1 MKFQASFV
9 TLLVVVSA
17 AISVADAKTA
27 AVPNKRPSNLN
38 RRDEAAALQKRGAGF
53 GGFAGRFFRRDSDGV
68 YDEGANNDAD
78 ADTGDISN
86 PQNDGDNGTKKDDYS
101 NEPKNGSKASN
112 GDNGS
117 KSEGYG
123 ADDSSDADANAQQR
137 QGGNPTQPQPQDN
150 SQQPGSNTPQQS
162 QENGYKAEGYDNGA
176 EQPQIPQPQDQDQ
189 KQKEDD
195 VRQKEQQKEQERQ
208 QKDQERQQKEE
219 EKRQKKEQE
228 RLKKEAER
236 EKKEQERQ
244 QKQQGGQP
252 QDYNGQPQPQ
262 DGSANGQPQPQDGS
276 ANGQPQ
282 PQDGGSQELQPF
294 NSGDAEHPVTPDMVE
309 QSPIPVNDQDGSAP
323 DNCPKFPK
331 QGGGEAD
338 TAPCFAKEANRKDIC
353 SALKQFGIDTKKVGC
368 SDEECTEDAK
378 DYSNHACNKKK
389 QCDFGWD
396 NSCDFYLHM
405 GFSDVSKFGCGAA
418 GSQQQPQPGTQN
430 GWLIPGSDGSNQQ
443 PQPDDNSQQQ
453 QPQPGSD
460 FSPAPKQEDG
470 DEDCDKED

>member
-17 AISVADAKTA
+17 AISVADAKTP

-38 RRDEAAALQKRGAGF
+38 RRDEAAALQKRGGGF
-53 GGFAGRFFRRDSDGV
+53 GGFAGRLFRRDGG
-68 YDEGANNDAD
+68 GAYEEDANTDAD
-78 ADTGDISN
+78 AGAGDISN
-86 PQNDGDNGTKKDDYS
+86 PQDARNDGTEKNEYS
-101 NEPKNGSKASN
+101 DKPKNGGKASN
-112 GDNGS
+112 GDDGS
-117 KSEGYG
+117 
-123 ADDSSDADANAQQR
+123 
-137 QGGNPTQPQPQDN
+137 
-150 SQQPGSNTPQQS
+150 
-162 QENGYKAEGYDNGA
+162 KAEGYENGVQKPKGQ
-176 EQPQIPQPQDQDQ
+176 QPQRQQPQGQQPQDQDQ

-195 VRQKEQQKEQERQ
+195 VRQKEQLKEEMRQQKEQERQ
-208 QKDQERQQKEE
+208 RKKEE
-219 EKRQKKEQE
+219 ERQKVQE
-228 RLKKEAER
+228 RFMEKVER
-236 EKKEQERQ
+236 EQEQERQ

-252 QDYNGQPQPQ
+252 QDDN
-262 DGSANGQPQPQDGS
+262 
-276 ANGQPQ
+276 NGQPQ
-282 PQDGGSQELQPF
+282 PQDGGNQELQPV
-294 NSGDAEHPVTPDMVE
+294 NAGDAEHPVTPDMLK
-309 QSPIPVNDQDGSAP
+309 QSPIPVKGQDGSAP

-378 DYSNHACNKKK
+378 DFSNHACNKKK

-430 GWLIPGSDGSNQQ
+430 GLL
-443 PQPDDNSQQQ
+443 
-453 QPQPGSD
+453 
-460 FSPAPKQEDG
+460 
-470 DEDCDKED
+470 